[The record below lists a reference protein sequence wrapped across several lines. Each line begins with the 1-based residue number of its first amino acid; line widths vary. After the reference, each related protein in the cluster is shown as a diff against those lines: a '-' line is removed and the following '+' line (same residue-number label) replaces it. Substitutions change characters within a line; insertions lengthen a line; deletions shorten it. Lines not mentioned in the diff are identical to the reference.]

1 MLKIWVEPN
10 TIFVSQTYGCC
21 LQLTREEVK
30 ASSSPLCLD
39 QQITH
44 QNTLAIQ
51 MRNRATTGAGYSA
64 HLITIQQKHTNLKIK
79 TCTNHKLLSSQ
90 NFSL

>member
-21 LQLTREEVK
+21 LQLTREEERLLL
-30 ASSSPLCLD
+30 PLFALI